1 MSTSPD
7 DPSGRPAP
15 RSSTRLRRLAAPF
28 VNAPAFDFWASR
40 VHRSWSWQRPLAR
53 VVERHDASA
62 DAVTLV
68 LKPNRHWR
76 GFAPGQHVNLGV
88 EVDGIRLTRSY
99 SLCDIPRRDGRIA
112 ITVKAVD
119 GGKVSQRLLAHAR
132 VGDVLDIGPA
142 FGAMALPE
150 ANEPVLLLA
159 AGSGITPLMALL
171 RQHAARGMPAPI
183 TLLYWSRRREQHC
196 FTQELRAL
204 AAIHPRFDLHLVL
217 TGEAAFAGDEAE
229 GRIDAALLSVLA
241 PDFAQRHVLACGPG
255 GFVDAARA
263 LCADARSFDAEAFS
277 PPARVVD
284 DSGTAVITLSRSGR
298 TLEVARSQ
306 SLLTALEAHGV
317 KPASGCRMG
326 ICNTCACGKRE
337 GSTRHL
343 HTGSIEHE
351 PVSALRLC
359 VSSAASDLVLDL

>member
-7 DPSGRPAP
+7 NPTGRPAP
-15 RSSTRLRRLAAPF
+15 RPSGRLRRLAAPF
-28 VNAPAFDFWASR
+28 VHPPAFDFWASR
-40 VHRSWSWQRPLAR
+40 LHRTWSWQRPLAR
-53 VVERHDASA
+53 IVAREAASS

-88 EVDGIRLTRSY
+88 EVDGTRFTRSY
-99 SLCDIPRRDGRIA
+99 SLCDVPRRDGRIA

-119 GGKVSQRLLAHAR
+119 GGKVSRHLHANAR

-142 FGAMALPE
+142 FGALALP
-150 ANEPVLLLA
+150 ADNEPVLLLA

-196 FTQELRAL
+196 YTDELRAL
-204 AAIHPRFDLHLVL
+204 VAMHPRFDLHLVL
-217 TGEAAFAGDEAE
+217 TGEAAFTGDEAQ
-229 GRIDAALLSVLA
+229 GRIDATLLSTLA

-255 GFVDAARA
+255 GFVDTARA
-263 LCADARSFDAEAFS
+263 LCADARSFDAESFS
-277 PPARVVD
+277 PPPRTVED
-284 DSGTAVITLSRSGR
+284 TGTATVTLARSGR
-298 TLEVARSQ
+298 TLDVPRGQ
-306 SLLTALEAHGV
+306 SLLEALEAHGL

-326 ICNTCACGKRE
+326 ICNTCACGKSE
-337 GSTRHL
+337 GSTRHR
-343 HTGSIEHE
+343 HTGDIEHE

-359 VSSAASDLVLDL
+359 INSAAGDLVLDL